1 MCVSFL
7 DKVKSIW
14 QEHEKQYVHGWVQ
27 SDAYGPGGDQ
37 QSHYVQVRCAAMSL
51 RFAKTNTVSRS
62 PVLQSSVRWPNRG
75 EHITVSS
82 TIDKS
87 LFGGSEGPTFEVLEV
102 ADRALTGD
110 LPLNGGDIDVDIALL
125 AAPGSSLFDRVTLFL
140 NDVAEM
146 TMVPQLT
153 AAAPIAEKI
162 AAGVDS
168 LLGNDEV
175 QGILALATSVSTDA
189 PKAGFYVLTDLPVD
203 QERLEGLYIKDSQL
217 LRYDDPTQQWKA
229 AAGFSYLLI
238 EIRPKPSQPNRWK
251 QLPGIADLSQSAL
264 QKLTQA
270 RTVEDVHEAW
280 PQMHEAIVQ
289 AAYSPDLAEVDR
301 KLAAHAM
308 TEQWKEEAQRLSD
321 ALQMGAAP
329 EATKA
334 VAPAAA
340 VAEAAQSIGKEL
352 EATVQRIVL
361 GQITVQT
368 EGEVDGEVVAG
379 RVAAD
384 ASVQAGDVSV
394 TAKGNVGQT
403 GSVKGLDIG

>member
-153 AAAPIAEKI
+153 TAAPIAEKI

-175 QGILALATSVSTDA
+175 QGILALATSISTDA
-189 PKAGFYVLTDLPVD
+189 PHVGFYVLTDLPVG
-203 QERLEGLYIKDSQL
+203 QQSLERLYVKDGQL
-217 LRYDDPTQQWKA
+217 LQFDEPSQQWRA
-229 AAGFSYLLI
+229 ASGFGYIVI
-238 EIRPKPSQPNRWK
+238 EVRPKPSQPNRWK
-251 QLPGIADLSQSAL
+251 ELPSIVDLSQSAL
-264 QKLTQA
+264 QTLTKA
-270 RTVEDVHEAW
+270 RTVEDVRDAW
-280 PQMHEAIVQ
+280 PQMHEAIIR
-289 AAYSPDLAEVDR
+289 AGYSPDLAEVDR
-301 KLAAHAM
+301 KLAAQAL
-308 TEQWKEEAQRLSD
+308 TAQWKEETQRLKD
-321 ALQMGAAP
+321 ALQMG
-329 EATKA
+329 ETQITKA
-334 VAPAAA
+334 VAPAAD
-340 VAEAAQSIGKEL
+340 VAQAAESIGKEL

-368 EGEVDGEVVAG
+368 DGDVDGEVVAG
-379 RVAAD
+379 RIAAD

-394 TAKGNVGQT
+394 TTKGSVGQT